1 MILGVGVDLLHLPR
15 LRSILANRDPLR
27 LATRI
32 CSPRELEQWKK
43 EVSGDR
49 TGEASERF
57 LALRWAA
64 KEAAYKALYPS
75 FRPTWKDLDVRK
87 VDKKPLLAFSPEFRP
102 SSAASVAKEDVKM
115 HLSVSH
121 DADVLVA
128 LSISVNAGSS
138 GLVALRLAEP
148 GACVRPSLVLPGFEH
163 SDGTASRACCAQRLL
178 PLFHCDAPLLAG
190 LSADGRRHGSSPL
203 GFYSFGTPGYVW
215 GVALAVSLVEGL
227 YIAISVAL
235 IEFHVGVRTRV
246 DMAAALLPLWA
257 GSMVIGLSFFIGGS
271 EATGADS
278 GVYKIGIGIFGIS
291 HAAGLV
297 LAIVSITLH
306 ILLLTDPDPQA
317 HGYHPAKAWKRHR
330 RRHHGHKSEDDDE
343 EDAMDDGGGDDVDDY
358 DDEKKR
364 RRDDY

>member
-128 LSISVNAGSS
+128 
-138 GLVALRLAEP
+138 
-148 GACVRPSLVLPGFEH
+148 C
-163 SDGTASRACCAQRLL
+163 
-178 PLFHCDAPLLAG
+178 LAG
-190 LSADGRRHGSSPL
+190 LL